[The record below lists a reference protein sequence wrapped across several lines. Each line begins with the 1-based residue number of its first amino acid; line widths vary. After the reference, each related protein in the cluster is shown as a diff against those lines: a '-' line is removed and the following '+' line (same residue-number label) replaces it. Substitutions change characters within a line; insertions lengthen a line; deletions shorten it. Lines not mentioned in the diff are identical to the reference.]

1 MREVFADTSFWFA
14 LMLRNDQWHAA
25 AIRARRAIGRR
36 KVVTTELVLI
46 ELLDGISRY
55 GPYYRD
61 RAANFVKELRVSR
74 QVEVIKQESDRV
86 WIAID
91 YYQSRPDQR
100 WGLTDCASF
109 IAMQERGITD
119 VLTADRDFTQ
129 AGFNILMQ

>member
-1 MREVFADTSFWFA
+1 MMEVFADTSFWLA

-25 AIRARRAIGRR
+25 ANRARRAIGGR

-55 GPYYRD
+55 GAYHRD
-61 RAANFVKELRVSR
+61 RAVNFAKELRVSS
-74 QVEVIKQESDRV
+74 QVEVIKQESDHFWMAV
-86 WIAID
+86 E
-91 YYQSRPDQR
+91 YYQSRSDQR

-119 VLTADRDFTQ
+119 VLTADRDFAQ